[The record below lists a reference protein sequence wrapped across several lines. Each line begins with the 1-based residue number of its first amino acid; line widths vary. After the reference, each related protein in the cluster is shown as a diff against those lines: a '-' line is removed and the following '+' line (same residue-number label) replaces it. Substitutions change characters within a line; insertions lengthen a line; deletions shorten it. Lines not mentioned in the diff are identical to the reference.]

1 MANYIKGSEIS
12 SLDAL
17 AGIHDHV
24 FYDWGECANGT
35 VRGIELMDDTFLRVI
50 GDWNFRKII
59 SEVHGGKF
67 FYAIEEFAPM
77 FREGQRVRL
86 LHDIKVGHV
95 RAKAGSFGTVMAD
108 QLEYHGGQ
116 EDKEAAGI
124 YDATHNMWQRMS
136 LVHVRFDN
144 GFAQYVPDFAIKD
157 ESYVTPVFH
166 KYDRI
171 RYIGEDIALRGETG
185 RVAGDFETPVG
196 ILCSFYMPK
205 ATKVCVPKE
214 YLEVIKDA

>member
-1 MANYIKGSEIS
+1 MANYIKGPEIS

-24 FYDWGECANGT
+24 FYDWGECDNGT

-50 GDWNFRKII
+50 GDWNFREII

-86 LHDIKVGHV
+86 LHDIKDWPFGHV
-95 RAKAGSFGTVMAD
+95 RAKAGELGTVMDD
-108 QLEYHGGQ
+108 QLKYHG
-116 EDKEAAGI
+116 DAADEKAASI

-136 LVHVRFDN
+136 HVHVRFDN
-144 GFAQYVPDFAIKD
+144 GFAQYVPDFVIKD
-157 ESYVTPVFH
+157 ESYVTPEFH
-166 KYDRI
+166 KYDGI
-171 RYIGEDIALRGETG
+171 RYIGKDYSLRGETG
-185 RVAGDFETPVG
+185 IVYGDFETPGG
-196 ILCSFYMPK
+196 ILCRFYMPK
-205 ATKVCVPKE
+205 ATEVLIPKE
-214 YLEVIKDA
+214 YLEVT